1 MSDNPFIYIVTRY
14 GCNSS
19 PSDMWIPESK
29 IFLNYEEAYDYFLEV
44 SPSLDNKDN
53 MAEQFINGC
62 HKEEQDED
70 KDYIVI
76 ENRKQV
82 AGYHFEER
90 GRAKRPVGAV
100 IARSIIRK

>member
-1 MSDNPFIYIVTRY
+1 MSDNPFIYIVTLY

-19 PSDMWIPESK
+19 PSDMWTPESK
-29 IFLNYEEAYDYFLEV
+29 IFVNYEEAYGYFLEV
-44 SPSLDNKDN
+44 SPSLDDEDN
-53 MAEQFINGC
+53 MAERFINGC
-62 HKEEQDED
+62 HKEEQDAD

-76 ENRKQV
+76 ENRKQI

-90 GRAKRPVGAV
+90 GCAKRPAGAV